1 MRGRVTPRKSPM
13 QWTTVATVFGVI
25 FIAELPDKSLFASL
39 VLATRHRPLLVWI
52 GASAAF
58 VLHSV
63 LAVLAGGLLTLL
75 PHTWVSVIV
84 ALLFALGAVLLLR
97 HAGDPAPTAVVPR
110 RPLSVVSAV
119 FGVVFLAEFGDVTQL
134 AIANLSARYA
144 DPLSV
149 GLGAALGLC
158 SVAGLAVLGGAR
170 LLGRVPLPI
179 VRQAAGVVL
188 GVFAVL
194 TVVELVVA

>member
-1 MRGRVTPRKSPM
+1 MLDPA
-13 QWTTVATVFGVI
+13 TVATAFGVI
-25 FIAELPDKSLFASL
+25 FVAELPDKSLFASL
-39 VLATRHRPLLVWI
+39 VLGTRHRPLLVWV

-58 VLHSV
+58 VVHSV

-75 PHTWVSVIV
+75 PHVWLSLIV
-84 ALLFALGAVLLLR
+84 AVLFAFGAALLLR
-97 HAGDPAPTAVVPR
+97 PGSEATGPTRIGRSPLAVV
-110 RPLSVVSAV
+110 SGA

-170 LLGRVPLPI
+170 LLARVPLPV
-179 VRQAAGVVL
+179 VRRVAGLVLAA
-188 GVFAVL
+188 FAVVTL
-194 TVVELVVA
+194 VELVNT